1 MRFFNLLTNA
11 LADFV
16 MWPWKSL
23 SPWYGLTAASL
34 LTAGMMVF
42 LFHRTSN
49 QSGVRRTRN
58 RLLARTLELLLF
70 RHSLSVSLTAC
81 GRILVEDARYLA
93 TLLRPMLVGAIPI
106 LVIFIQLSAW
116 LEWRPL
122 KVGESAVLD
131 VELDSAHPVMSSTIA
146 LSLPEEV
153 RLDSEGV
160 RIPSENSVSW
170 RLTGVQ
176 LGAGEIQIRVGDLNE
191 VKSVV
196 VGEDFVRVSPQRLK
210 AGFWNQLLSPS
221 ESSLSDGPIVRVDL
235 RYPPRTL
242 AVGLRDVHWTIA
254 SVLLMMAFG
263 LVLGWMFGV
272 RLA

>member
-1 MRFFNLLTNA
+1 MRFFILLTNS

-16 MWPWKSL
+16 MGPWKSL

-34 LTAGMMVF
+34 LTAGVMVF
-42 LFHRTSN
+42 VFHRTSN

-93 TLLRPMLVGAIPI
+93 TLMRPMLFGAIPI

-122 KVGESAVLD
+122 QVGESAVME
-131 VELDSAHPVMSSTIA
+131 VELDSAHPVLSSTIA
-146 LSLPEEV
+146 LSLPDEV

-160 RIPSENSVSW
+160 RIPAENSVSW

-176 LGAGEIQIRVGDLNE
+176 SGSGEIQIRVGDLNE
-191 VKSVV
+191 GKSVV

-221 ESSLSDGPIVRVDL
+221 ESSLPDGPIVRVDL

-254 SVLLMMAFG
+254 AIILMMAFG
-263 LVLGWMFGV
+263 LVLGWVFGV